1 VDFGSIQGYR
11 YDAQLGNVP
20 DGELRPSAGAFGF
33 SLASSVTRRLELGAT
48 AQWLMQ
54 DLSGGGRSNA
64 PALDLGARASLPWG
78 LRAGVSLVHL
88 GGTLDGSA
96 LPSAAR
102 FGLAMRPLGSR
113 WEAGVEGHRLLG
125 SDTMD
130 AAGALRLHL
139 GSALVARA
147 GWLGMAGWAW
157 LARPCCP
164 PSAPASTWGLGPW
177 ITLTGEANPWEQP
190 TISGSSSSGEWERA
204 IFSGGIKDFGQIW
217 GKIV

>member
-33 SLASSVTRRLELGAT
+33 SLASSVTGRLELGAT

-147 GWLGMAGWAW
+147 GWLGMAGQAMLPSFGASFNVGAW
-157 LARPCCP
+157 TLDYAYRG
-164 PSAPASTWGLGPW
+164 SESLGATHHLGVQFFW
-177 ITLTGEANPWEQP
+177 
-190 TISGSSSSGEWERA
+190 
-204 IFSGGIKDFGQIW
+204 
-217 GKIV
+217 